1 MAILSVPELHE
12 LGIQVLEKAEVPRR
26 AAESV
31 TKALV
36 AAEMDGIPSH
46 GFSRLPFYLDQVRSG
61 KIQGQALPSLAVNAP
76 AVIMVD
82 AGFGFAYPALDM
94 GLEEANRRAEE
105 FGTCALGVTRSH
117 HCGTLGYHV
126 ERCALAG
133 VTALAFANTPAG
145 MAPWGGGKACFGTN
159 PIAFA
164 CPREKNGAPLVID
177 LSLSKVARGK
187 VVMARKKGHPI
198 PEGWALDAR
207 GNPTTDPEEAL
218 KGTMVPM
225 GEAKGSALA
234 LMVEILAAGLT
245 GANFA
250 ADASSM
256 FEAEGPPPGIGQFL
270 VLFKTAAFSSD
281 FSARIEMLF
290 SSMTSQEGVR
300 LPGDRR
306 IQEREKR
313 LREGVEIED
322 GLLRTLREHY

>member
-1 MAILSVPELHE
+1 MAILPVPELHK
-12 LGIQVLEKAEVPRR
+12 LGMQVLENAQVPSHTS
-26 AAESV
+26 ESV
-31 TKALV
+31 TRALV

-46 GFSRLPFYLDQVRSG
+46 GFSRLPFYLDQVSSG
-61 KIQGQALPSLAVNAP
+61 KIHGQAQPSLMVNAP
-76 AVIMVD
+76 TVIMVD
-82 AGFGFAYPALDM
+82 AGFGFAYPALDI
-94 GLEEANRRAEE
+94 GLKEAGKRAQE

-133 VTALAFANTPAG
+133 FTALAFANTPAG
-145 MAPWGGGKACFGTN
+145 MAPWGGSKACFGTN

-164 CPREKNGAPLVID
+164 CPREKSEMPLVID

-187 VVMARKKGHPI
+187 VVMARKKGQPI
-198 PEGWALDAR
+198 PEGWALDAG
-207 GNPTTDPEEAL
+207 GNPTTDPDEAL
-218 KGTMVPM
+218 KGTMTPM

-270 VLFKTAAFSSD
+270 VLFKTAAFSPD

-290 SSMTSQEGVR
+290 TSMTAQEGVR

-313 LREGVEIED
+313 LRDGVEIDD
-322 GLLRTLREHY
+322 GLLRTLREQY